1 MTKRIFLFSLILL
14 AVVLSLLPAL
24 ETSAAGQR
32 GDKKRPLRCTA
43 VALAALKSIP
53 KLEYDCSGNTDE
65 DLKSPERKA
74 ALRTFLKEIK
84 TVYADDAWWA
94 ISVEDLKQCAL
105 TNEAREL
112 TEDEQEQLR
121 YKIDLFGDGS
131 TRLLTVVDPCIWYS
145 SNTLNS
151 YILQR
156 DGNRVYATQVLNA
169 YYTRI
174 DEAVAMEVAE
184 YNGERLI
191 FVYTNTSDGMMPPS
205 PFTTCYVYT
214 INPRAHRA
222 VPKNIFFDKKLTN
235 RFRYDDY
242 LFADED
248 EKLANRWHA
257 PEFVHNGKLA
267 SRFIVYNL
275 YKHRL
280 SQETYVW
287 KGRYFTRFR

>member
-1 MTKRIFLFSLILL
+1 MTKRILLFSLILFT
-14 AVVLSLLPAL
+14 VVLSLLP
-24 ETSAAGQR
+24 TFQITAAVQKD
-32 GDKKRPLRCTA
+32 DKKRPLRCTA
-43 VALAALKSIP
+43 AALAALKPIP
-53 KLEYDCSGNTDE
+53 KLEYECIGNTDE
-65 DLKSPERKA
+65 DLKSSERKA
-74 ALRTFLKEIK
+74 ALRTFLKEIE

-94 ISVEDLKQCAL
+94 TSVEDLKQCAM
-105 TNEAREL
+105 TNEARDL
-112 TEDEQEQLR
+112 TKDEREQLQ
-121 YKIDLFGDGS
+121 YKVDLFGDGS

-184 YNGERLI
+184 NNGERLI
-191 FVYTNTSDGMMPPS
+191 FIYTNTSDGMMPPS
-205 PFTTCYVYT
+205 PFTTCYVYA
-214 INPRAHRA
+214 INPRTHRA
-222 VPKNIFFDKKLTN
+222 VPKNIFFDKRLTN

-242 LFADED
+242 LFAD

-267 SRFIVYNL
+267 SRFTVYYLIN
-275 YKHRL
+275 HRL
-280 SQETYVW
+280 SRENYVW
-287 KGRYFTRFR
+287 NGKYFMRSR

>member
-1 MTKRIFLFSLILL
+1 MTKRVLLFSLILFT
-14 AVVLSLLPAL
+14 VVLSLLPTFQITADM
-24 ETSAAGQR
+24 QKD
-32 GDKKRPLRCTA
+32 DKKRPLRCTSA
-43 VALAALKSIP
+43 ALAALKPIP
-53 KLEYDCSGNTDE
+53 KLEYECIGNTDE
-65 DLKSPERKA
+65 DLKSSERKA
-74 ALRTFLKEIK
+74 ALRTFLKEIE

-94 ISVEDLKQCAL
+94 MSVEDLKQCAL

-112 TEDEQEQLR
+112 TEEEREQLQ
-121 YKIDLFGDGS
+121 YKVDLFGDGS

-156 DGNRVYATQVLNA
+156 AGNRVYATQVLNA

-184 YNGERLI
+184 NNGERLI

-214 INPRAHRA
+214 INPRTHRA
-222 VPKNIFFDKKLTN
+222 VPKNIFFDKRLTN
-235 RFRYDDY
+235 RFRYDGY

-267 SRFIVYNL
+267 SHFYVYNL

-287 KGRYFTRFR
+287 NGRYFMRSR